1 MQPRKTGFGHVS
13 HIERLKI
20 ISKILQFDLIK
31 LKTVKY
37 KKNIQRKELLIGI
50 FNRGDNVTIIL
61 YRKEEVIGSDPRVTF
76 TTA

>member
-1 MQPRKTGFGHVS
+1 MQSRKTGFGHVS
-13 HIERLKI
+13 HTERLKNI
-20 ISKILQFDLIK
+20 KILQFDLIK